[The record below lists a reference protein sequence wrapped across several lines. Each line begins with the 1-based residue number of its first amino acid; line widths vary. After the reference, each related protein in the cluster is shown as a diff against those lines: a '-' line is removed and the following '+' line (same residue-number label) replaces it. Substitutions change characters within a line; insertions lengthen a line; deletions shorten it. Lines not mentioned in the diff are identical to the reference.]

1 LLISKLPFY
10 VSYFSFYLYE
20 YSILYIEQMTFIS
33 FYISIFLLFASVFAQ
48 GEKTKKQLF
57 LGQLSIY
64 KFTDE
69 NENHNNDL
77 VNIPVELLRG
87 ERGKR
92 GKLGPAG
99 PAGPPGNAG
108 SPGPAGPPGPPGK
121 PGSPG
126 KPGKPGTPGTN
137 GPAGARGPPGAD
149 GSNGL
154 PGKNGMNGAP
164 GPKGS
169 PGLKGLQ
176 GRRGAPGPPGPPGP
190 SFLGRSAPPSRQDWT
205 LAKSQYN
212 PMVMLNIFLKSK
224 LTDTS
229 EYEY

>member
-1 LLISKLPFY
+1 
-10 VSYFSFYLYE
+10 
-20 YSILYIEQMTFIS
+20 MTFIS

-57 LGQLSIY
+57 LAQLSIY

-69 NENHNNDL
+69 NENHNNGL

-92 GKLGPAG
+92 GKLGPVG
-99 PAGPPGNAG
+99 PEGPPGNAG

-121 PGSPG
+121 PGSRG
-126 KPGKPGTPGTN
+126 KSGKPGTPGTN
-137 GPAGARGPPGAD
+137 GPAGPRGPPGAD

-164 GPKGS
+164 GPRGS

-176 GRRGAPGPPGPPGP
+176 GRRGAPGPPGPPGT

-205 LAKSQYN
+205 LANSQYK